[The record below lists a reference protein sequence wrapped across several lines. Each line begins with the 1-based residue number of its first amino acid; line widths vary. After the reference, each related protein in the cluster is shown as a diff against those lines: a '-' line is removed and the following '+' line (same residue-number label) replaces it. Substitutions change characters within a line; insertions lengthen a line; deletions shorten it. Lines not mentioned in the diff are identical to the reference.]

1 MPTVLVIDD
10 ERPIRALLREVLAEQ
25 GYDVTEAEDGVKGV
39 RRAREQRPDLVI
51 TDILMPDK
59 DGLETILELRAA
71 APHLPVIAISGGSTR
86 VPMDVLAAARR
97 FGARRVFSKP
107 FDPLAVVAA
116 VKELLDGPAEPPAPT
131 D

>member
-1 MPTVLVIDD
+1 VPNVLVIDD

-25 GYDVTEAEDGVKGV
+25 GYDVTEAANGVEGV
-39 RRAREQRPDLVI
+39 RRARERRPDLVI

-59 DGLETILELRAA
+59 DGLETILELRAV
-71 APHLPVIAISGGSTR
+71 APGLPVIAISGGSAMMS
-86 VPMDVLAAARR
+86 MDVLSAARR
-97 FGARRVFSKP
+97 FGARHVFSKP

-116 VKELLDGPAEPPAPT
+116 VSELLDGPPETPAPT